1 MELRYVKGLSDKRI
15 QDLNKMGIFSCEELV
30 RHFPRSYLDL
40 RKAVKLKNAIHND
53 FALIKGKVVGNP
65 TLNKKGKLSIVKV
78 LAEQDEELF
87 NIIWFNQPYI
97 QSKLVSGEEYLFYG
111 RVRNRFGQVSLTNPT
126 FELLDKNNSL
136 KGIVPVYSVKGSLT
150 QKVMRSVINDA
161 LSKLNFVSVLPKTA
175 VNFTDFASLKDAY
188 FSVHNPKTFDERDSA
203 SDRIALEEYFILISA
218 FKIVKGDKEQARI
231 NYYGITGKE
240 LNEFSQ
246 KFGFELTNG
255 QKSAVND
262 IFRDLK
268 GPKTMNRLL
277 QGDVGSG
284 KTAVSMCAIY
294 SAVKSGHQAVMLSPT
309 EVLAKQNYNLLQKYL
324 SEYNVAFLS
333 GSTTQKE
340 KNLIKSQIISGEIDI
355 VCGTHAVLEES
366 VKFKD
371 LSLCVCDEQQRFG
384 VSQRSNLVAKGN
396 ACDVLVMSATPIPR
410 TLSLILY
417 GDLDISTITDKPK
430 ARAEIKTGIVSN
442 AKYQDML
449 NFIQKEVDSGRQAF
463 FVCPKIE
470 GDLEGSLMSVK
481 EIYDELSFRLPN
493 LKTAML
499 HGKMK
504 DSEKTDIMLD
514 FKDGKIDALV
524 STTVIEVGIDVPN
537 ATIMVIYGAD
547 RFGLSQLH
555 QLRGRVGRSNLLSY
569 CFLLSDN
576 ESEKAI
582 QRLKV
587 IKDNDDG
594 FKISECDYEER
605 GSGDFMGTRQSGKA
619 IDSLGALKYST
630 STIFLAKKLS
640 DDAFSSGENIPS
652 LRKLAIE
659 RYNKIKDVTLN

>member
-78 LAEQDEELF
+78 LAEQDEELC

-161 LSKLNFVSVLPKTA
+161 LSKLDFVSVLPKTA